1 MTNEEKKE
9 ILNYAIAV
17 SFLIDNVEC
26 LLEDYEMEDE
36 LSEKS
41 ISNTR
46 KRIEVVKRM
55 EIGFKKVLGIE
66 E

>member
-26 LLEDYEMEDE
+26 LLEDYEIEEE

>member
-1 MTNEEKKE
+1 MTEQEKKE

-17 SFLIDNVEC
+17 SFLMDNVEC
-26 LLEDYEMEDE
+26 VLEDYEYEGE

>member
-1 MTNEEKKE
+1 MTNKEKKE
-9 ILNYAIAV
+9 ILDYAIAV
-17 SFLIDNVEC
+17 SLLIDNVEC
-26 LLEDYEMEDE
+26 LLENYEMEDE

-41 ISNTR
+41 ISKTR
-46 KRIEVVKRM
+46 KRIEVAKRM

>member
-9 ILNYAIAV
+9 ILNYALAV

-26 LLEDYEMEDE
+26 LLEEYEIEDE

-41 ISNTR
+41 ISNIR
-46 KRIEVVKRM
+46 KKIEAAKRM

>member
-9 ILNYAIAV
+9 ILNYALAV

-26 LLEDYEMEDE
+26 LLEEYEIEDE

-41 ISNTR
+41 ISNIR
-46 KRIEVVKRM
+46 KKIEVAKRM

>member
-9 ILNYAIAV
+9 ILDYAIAV
-17 SFLIDNVEC
+17 SLLIDNVEC

-41 ISNTR
+41 ISKTR
-46 KRIEVVKRM
+46 KRIEVAKRM
-55 EIGFKKVLGIE
+55 EVGFKKVLGIE

>member
-26 LLEDYEMEDE
+26 LLEE
-36 LSEKS
+36 
-41 ISNTR
+41 
-46 KRIEVVKRM
+46 
-55 EIGFKKVLGIE
+55 
-66 E
+66 

>member
-9 ILNYAIAV
+9 ILDYAIAV
-17 SFLIDNVEC
+17 SLLIDNVEC

-36 LSEKS
+36 LSEKR
-41 ISNTR
+41 ISKTR
-46 KRIEVVKRM
+46 KRIEVAKRM

>member
-26 LLEDYEMEDE
+26 LLEEYEIEDE

-41 ISNTR
+41 ISNIR
-46 KRIEVVKRM
+46 KKIEVAKRM